1 MMNFRQRLAGVAP
14 KLETVLTIGVFDG
27 VHLGHRHLL
36 ERLTQL
42 ADDQYQPA
50 VITFTNHPVTVL
62 RPDFQVRYITTPDQK
77 MQLLQQ
83 LGIDLVVPLEF
94 TPELA
99 RVTAREFATMMVEF
113 LRLKGLVL
121 GPDFVLGHNREG
133 NAAVLRQLGEEMGFW
148 VETVEPLVQDGELVR
163 SRRIREAIGS
173 GDFAAVGRLL
183 GRQFS
188 LTGTVVTGNRRGR
201 ELGFPTANLAVAP
214 EMMLPGD
221 GIYATWAIIGGVRH
235 ASATSVGV
243 RPTFGLTERVVEV
256 YVLDFDADL
265 YGQEI
270 SVEFVRKLRDQEA
283 FPDVPAL
290 VARVNQDVA
299 EARAALV
306 TNGGTAVG

>member
-1 MMNFRQRLAGVAP
+1 
-14 KLETVLTIGVFDG
+14 
-27 VHLGHRHLL
+27 
-36 ERLTQL
+36 
-42 ADDQYQPA
+42 
-50 VITFTNHPVTVL
+50 
-62 RPDFQVRYITTPDQK
+62 
-77 MQLLQQ
+77 
-83 LGIDLVVPLEF
+83 
-94 TPELA
+94 
-99 RVTAREFATMMVEF
+99 
-113 LRLKGLVL
+113 
-121 GPDFVLGHNREG
+121 
-133 NAAVLRQLGEEMGFW
+133 
-148 VETVEPLVQDGELVR
+148 VEPLVQDGELVR

-188 LTGTVVTGNRRGR
+188 LTGTVVTGTRRGR

-265 YGQEI
+265 YGQEV
-270 SVEFVRKLRDQEA
+270 SVEFVRKLRDQET

-306 TNGGTAVG
+306 TNGGTTVG